1 MNSFRLHGSWQVD
14 VPLLFKRELAL
25 CFSLAFHFYA
35 KFSYFLMLL
44 IFSMNLKEARNCSSF
59 ISFSQIPWFFV
70 VSYKYRLT
78 VSSALPGYLSKL
90 KSRLRAAACQS
101 DAVEGCV
108 LVHRGKMRDVPTGS
122 SVHVHF
128 AKCQLQLQNARH
140 FKKCSP
146 FWKYTEYFLIAGK
159 LSFF

>member
-1 MNSFRLHGSWQVD
+1 MFLCCLKGSLLCVSPQPFTFMQNSLIS
-14 VPLLFKRELAL
+14 
-25 CFSLAFHFYA
+25 
-35 KFSYFLMLL
+35 LMLL
-44 IFSMNLKEARNCSSF
+44 IFSPNLKEARNCSSF

-70 VSYKYRLT
+70 VYYKYRLT
-78 VSSALPGYLSKL
+78 VSSALPGYFGKL
-90 KSRLRAAACQS
+90 KSQLRAAACQS

-108 LVHRGKMRDVPTGS
+108 HVHGGKMRDILAGS

-128 AKCQLQLQNARH
+128 AKCQLQLQNATSQH

-146 FWKYTEYFLIAGK
+146 FWKYMEYFLIAGK